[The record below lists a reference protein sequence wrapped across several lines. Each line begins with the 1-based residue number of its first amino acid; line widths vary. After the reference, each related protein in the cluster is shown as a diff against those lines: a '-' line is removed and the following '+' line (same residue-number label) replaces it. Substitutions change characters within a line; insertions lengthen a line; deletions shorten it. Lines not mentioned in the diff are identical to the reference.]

1 MSRAWVVR
9 PYPHHI
15 YRMQE
20 FLDENMIAIGWP
32 GIGDL
37 SDLISREDFKEALR
51 TPDSSPGELGQATG
65 NLFRFV
71 RELEPADY
79 VLVPDDRRGDV
90 YFGVVTSDYMYVVDD
105 EERSCPHQ
113 RNVNWKNSVPRQLL
127 TGGNWSALR
136 GRLTVFE
143 FSHLDDVRGRVLTR
157 HGR

>member
-37 SDLISREDFKEALR
+37 SFVRTRDDIEQALG
-51 TPDSSPGELGQATG
+51 TEYESSPRQLGQAKG

-71 RELEPADY
+71 REIEPDDY
-79 VLVPDDRRGDV
+79 VVVPDGGDV
-90 YFGVVTSDYMYVVDD
+90 YFGVVTSDYRYVVDD
-105 EERSCPHQ
+105 EERACPHQ
-113 RNVNWKNSVPRQLL
+113 RNVNWRNSVPRQLL
-127 TGGNWSALR
+127 TGRNWNTLN
-136 GRLTVFE
+136 GRLSVFE
-143 FSHLDDVRGRVLTR
+143 FSHLDDVRGRVFAR
-157 HGR
+157 RGR